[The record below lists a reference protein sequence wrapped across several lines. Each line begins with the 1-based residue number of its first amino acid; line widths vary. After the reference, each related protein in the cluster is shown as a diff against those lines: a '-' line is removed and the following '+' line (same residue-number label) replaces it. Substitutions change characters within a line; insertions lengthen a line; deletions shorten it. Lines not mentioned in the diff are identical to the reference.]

1 MAKYSSIHIKDGYIE
16 FRGPGGIYTN
26 KDVSEITDTMLR
38 FARAMTIAADPQ
50 AHRQEYQKKLY
61 KLLNTG
67 GGEER
72 TIDSLFAELQA
83 GTIDQLVFKKRWA
96 NLVVK
101 QTQNQQILNKLDDK
115 PDDARLQKARAIQ
128 KDLAGPPRRFGYTL
142 PYTDDQGNEKSL
154 VGSVTAAS
162 AQLAMQAAVDDTL
175 KAFEPDGLYGAFTPN
190 FNQLKVDMG

>member
-1 MAKYSSIHIKDGYIE
+1 
-16 FRGPGGIYTN
+16 
-26 KDVSEITDTMLR
+26 
-38 FARAMTIAADPQ
+38 
-50 AHRQEYQKKLY
+50 LY

-67 GGEER
+67 GREER

-101 QTQNQQILNKLDDK
+101 QTQNQQVLNKLDGK
-115 PDDARLQKARAIQ
+115 PDDKRTQKARQIQ